1 MIRGLRLFFLFV
13 PLCLHSQSDSY
24 DWQLWSGFSVENYD
38 FDRLNLGLSYQ
49 NRVDRDFTRIRGHY
63 TTLDASYKWRK
74 KIRLL
79 AAVRFAS
86 SDRWDKLRFSMGIS
100 RSFDLLSGT
109 TVKLRA
115 LWQFQTFPGSDI
127 RFGINV
133 PQQNY
138 RCRFTVRHKIL
149 RKTWINLHTEPLW
162 RAEPGTFEFNRIR
175 STVQLERSLP
185 GPWSLTLGY
194 LRQNGFNRGTN
205 MQALLFEVQYFFKL
219 RKRRCLLL
227 DIKI

>member
-1 MIRGLRLFFLFV
+1 
-13 PLCLHSQSDSY
+13 
-24 DWQLWSGFSVENYD
+24 
-38 FDRLNLGLSYQ
+38 
-49 NRVDRDFTRIRGHY
+49 
-63 TTLDASYKWRK
+63 
-74 KIRLL
+74 
-79 AAVRFAS
+79 
-86 SDRWDKLRFSMGIS
+86 MGIS

-115 LWQFQTFPGSDI
+115 LWQLQAFPGSDI
-127 RFGINV
+127 RYGINV

-138 RCRFTVRHKIL
+138 RCRFTVRQKIFK
-149 RKTWINLHTEPLW
+149 KTWINLHTEPLW

-205 MQALLFEVQYFFKL
+205 MQAIVFEVQYFFKL